1 MKRSLKYT
9 RMSELQT
16 LNKEMDIELQRLNR
30 LVNENKNKYFGLAL
44 EMEALNELLKKEK
57 LAKQLFGQ
65 ERDKLK
71 KELVRIKKDNSEFQ
85 KRIQMSEKQS
95 RQETKK
101 LRSINP
107 EIAVFNTESAIKSL
121 NKFDPQSFKSIPK
134 L

>member
-30 LVNENKNKYFGLAL
+30 LVNENKNKYYALAL

-57 LAKQLFGQ
+57 LAKQLIGQ

-71 KELVRIKKDNSEFQ
+71 KELARIKKDNGEY
-85 KRIQMSEKQS
+85 
-95 RQETKK
+95 
-101 LRSINP
+101 
-107 EIAVFNTESAIKSL
+107 
-121 NKFDPQSFKSIPK
+121 
-134 L
+134 